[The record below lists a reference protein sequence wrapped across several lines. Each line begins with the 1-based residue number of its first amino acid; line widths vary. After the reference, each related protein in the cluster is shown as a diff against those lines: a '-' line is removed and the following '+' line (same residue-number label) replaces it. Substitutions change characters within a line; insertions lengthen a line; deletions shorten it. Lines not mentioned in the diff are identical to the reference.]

1 MAQCT
6 CGADQFEG
14 AQHVQDC
21 PAGKETECTCG
32 ASAFPGAE
40 HKPECISR
48 LSDGAERY
56 RPPAS
61 PQPQQN
67 GPRQGTGRRVEDPS
81 PGTDSFATRVTFEFG
96 VPLRKAFHPASG
108 EEMLVAG
115 QITGKVVDKRVHTH
129 ELYGDCLYADLE
141 LVGGEF
147 SGMLVSVLCG
157 DPPDP
162 SNPNK
167 GSRLLA
173 RLMTQVE
180 REETVQ
186 ITRELNKGR
195 MHVYTV
201 DILG

>member
-21 PAGKETECTCG
+21 PAGKEPECTCG

-67 GPRQGTGRRVEDPS
+67 GPRRRVEDDN
-81 PGTDSFATRVTFEFG
+81 PGGSEFTNLKFFFG
-96 VPLRKAFHPASG
+96 VPARAAQYYDG
-108 EEMLVAG
+108 
-115 QITGKVVDKRVHTH
+115 GKVAEIETGSVIGKLVDYREQATN
-129 ELYGDCLYADLE
+129 YGECGFADLE
-141 LVGGEF
+141 ILQGEF
-147 SGMLVSVLCG
+147 AGLLVSFICG
-157 DPPDP
+157 TPPAPNDP
-162 SNPNK
+162 SVRSSALCRLIRQVQK
-167 GSRLLA
+167 G
-173 RLMTQVE
+173 
-180 REETVQ
+180 ET
-186 ITRELNKGR
+186 IEIIRDRDKGR